1 MKEYPDSGAID
12 FDALRRLMIS
22 NRTVRRFKENERV
35 GRPELERLV
44 ELTRYC
50 PSGRNAQ
57 PLKYLLINSAED
69 CARVY
74 PLLKWAGYY
83 TDWDGPE
90 PGERPAAYLVQCLD
104 TEYGPNC
111 LCDDGLQL
119 EAITLG
125 MHTLG
130 LAGCIIKAF
139 NAPKLSDVLDIE
151 PRYQPRYVL
160 ALGYPAEEVKIE
172 DMDSSKEADFKY
184 YRTPEGVHHVPKR
197 PLDELILN

>member
-1 MKEYPDSGAID
+1 MD
-12 FDALRRLMIS
+12 FDSFLQLMKS
-22 NRTVRRFKENERV
+22 NRSVRRFEENKRSSEDTLKE
-35 GRPELERLV
+35 LV

-57 PLKYLLINSAED
+57 PLRYVIVNSPIE
-69 CARVY
+69 CEKVY
-74 PLLKWAGYY
+74 PVLKWAGYFA
-83 TDWDGPE
+83 DWDGPE

-104 TEYGPNC
+104 TKYGTNC

-139 NAPKLSDVLDIE
+139 DVKKLSEILNLTD
-151 PRYQPRYVL
+151 RYVPRYVL
-160 ALGYPAEEVKIE
+160 AIGYPAESVEIE
-172 DMDSSKEADFKY
+172 DMSTDEDADFKY
-184 YRTPEGVHHVPKR
+184 YRTPDGVHHVPKR
-197 PLDELILN
+197 PLDALIL